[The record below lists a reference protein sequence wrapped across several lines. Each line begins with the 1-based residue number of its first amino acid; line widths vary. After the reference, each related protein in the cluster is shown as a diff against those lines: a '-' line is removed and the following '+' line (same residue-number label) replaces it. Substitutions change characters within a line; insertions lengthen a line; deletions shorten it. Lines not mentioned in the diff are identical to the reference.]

1 MNFNGTTILFHE
13 LNVIIPSSLV
23 EYTMVVSFGGVRDGG
38 VYTSEN
44 KDSTHLSTNVL
55 SQVLERHARLENVRL
70 AILPV
75 YEQ

>member
-1 MNFNGTTILFHE
+1 
-13 LNVIIPSSLV
+13 
-23 EYTMVVSFGGVRDGG
+23 MVVSFGGVRDGG

-44 KDSTHLSTNVL
+44 KDSTHPSTNVL